1 MLFDCVSQQFCPK
14 HRLVRD
20 IVRRTARERFA
31 ASNALVSPFSHA
43 KVRRNTPTGRHAIFQ
58 RFCHYQPASQPAS
71 FRPHG
76 ERKHQ
81 LKALIIH
88 HNFPECGTTTT
99 ITVPFIIS
107 GTCQCGCCSTPTA
120 IDGAECITLP
130 RHSHTQ
136 TRRKTP
142 VCVFPFF
149 LFSNFFFF
157 FLALLIL
164 FRGFVHQKGM
174 KNTCPPID

>member
-1 MLFDCVSQQFCPK
+1 MASFGEPPVSVLP
-14 HRLVRD
+14 HLTLSSRPSRMPRLGATPRQGD
-20 IVRRTARERFA
+20 T
-31 ASNALVSPFSHA
+31 PFFKGSA
-43 KVRRNTPTGRHAIFQ
+43 TTS
-58 RFCHYQPASQPAS
+58 QPASQTAS

-120 IDGAECITLP
+120 INGAECITLP

-149 LFSNFFFF
+149 SLFSNFFF